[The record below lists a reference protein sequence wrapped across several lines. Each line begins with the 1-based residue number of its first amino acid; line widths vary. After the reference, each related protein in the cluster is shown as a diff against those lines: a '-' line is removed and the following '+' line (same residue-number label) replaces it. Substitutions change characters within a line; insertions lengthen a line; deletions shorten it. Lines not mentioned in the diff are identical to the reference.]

1 MVIWDPSEVA
11 FSLGSFDVRW
21 YGLCW
26 CIGLAMAYL
35 VVMKLYQRQQ
45 IPPEKF
51 ESLFLYCFVG
61 ILVGARLGHCLFY
74 EPGYFL
80 SHPIEMVLPLRETP
94 DGAWRFTGF
103 EVRRNK
109 PLAACCS
116 SRVSNCTLRALLPW
130 SRASR

>member
-1 MVIWDPSEVA
+1 MVIWDPTEVA

-26 CIGLAMAYL
+26 CMGLALAYL

-61 ILVGARLGHCLFY
+61 IEYSRFFAAFSRYLKTPEVLETRLDG
-74 EPGYFL
+74 
-80 SHPIEMVLPLRETP
+80 REVP
-94 DGAWRFTGF
+94 
-103 EVRRNK
+103 V
-109 PLAACCS
+109 PAA
-116 SRVSNCTLRALLPW
+116 AE
-130 SRASR
+130 A